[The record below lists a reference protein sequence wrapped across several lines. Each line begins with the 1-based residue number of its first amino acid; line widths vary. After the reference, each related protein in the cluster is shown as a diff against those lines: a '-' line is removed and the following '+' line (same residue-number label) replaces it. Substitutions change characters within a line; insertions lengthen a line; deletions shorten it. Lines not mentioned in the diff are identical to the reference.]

1 MSAQRNEPFGW
12 RSPRGS
18 YFGRGN
24 VKFAILALLE
34 EQPRH
39 GYDIIRE
46 MEERSGGVY
55 SPSPGVIYPTL
66 QALEDQDYV
75 KSVEQEGKKVYSITE
90 AGIAYR
96 QSHQSNQGRARHGE
110 GFRPPFP
117 PPFPFGPGRRGA
129 HGTDE
134 AGASGRSDAGSPEA
148 ATSNEPP
155 RGESPGGS
163 DQPEWVDDPGSE
175 RSRKGRRRRPRGP
188 DGMAW
193 GPLFAS
199 SGGPELMRELRW
211 MFSDFANAV
220 QRTLG
225 DPQKLRE
232 IREVLRETK
241 IKIDDIVMR
250 Q

>member
-1 MSAQRNEPFGW
+1 MSAQRTEPFGW

-90 AGIAYR
+90 AGINYR
-96 QSHQSNQGRARHGE
+96 QSHQENQGRTRHGE

-117 PPFPFGPGRRGA
+117 PPFPFGPGRRAG

-134 AGASGRSDAGSPEA
+134 TGTTGQSGAGSAEA
-148 ATSNEPP
+148 SASKETP
-155 RGESPGGS
+155 RQERPGGH
-163 DQPEWVDDPGSE
+163 DRPEWVDGPGSDQG
-175 RSRKGRRRRPRGP
+175 RKGRKHGP
-188 DGMAW
+188 HGRNNTAW
-193 GPLFAS
+193 GPLFAA

-241 IKIDDIVMR
+241 TKLDDIVMR
-250 Q
+250 

>member
-1 MSAQRNEPFGW
+1 
-12 RSPRGS
+12 
-18 YFGRGN
+18 

-34 EQPRH
+34 ERPRH

-96 QSHQSNQGRARHGE
+96 QSHQESQRRARHGE

-117 PPFPFGPGRRGA
+117 PPFPFGPGRWGGHGA
-129 HGTDE
+129 EE
-134 AGASGRSDAGSPEA
+134 AGTAGQSDAASAGE
-148 ATSNEPP
+148 ATSTEPP
-155 RGESPGGS
+155 RGEGSGGP

-175 RSRKGRRRRPRGP
+175 HSRKGRRRRPHGR
-188 DGMAW
+188 DSMAW

-199 SGGPELMRELRW
+199 SGGPELMRALRW

-225 DPQKLRE
+225 DPQKLKE

-241 IKIDDIVMR
+241 TKLDDIVMR